1 MDGPQKWIFLVAL
14 FIGPALAQDED
25 GNNNIT
31 FHQDPGP
38 VLNRMPCKNETDCQN
53 VEGAYCD
60 QGTHLCTCKPDFMVT
75 DTHNCYR
82 ESNYEEFCRM
92 DIQCQRT
99 DENMRCNLDL
109 NLCQCQPRFEAKA
122 VPSGGGRKSKSKC
135 VESENKMDS
144 TGAYYDPALFG
155 IMGGLALMFIVICV
169 VLQMFAKAQFREN
182 RTIFNT
188 PNPRLMNVSLMK
200 DSKLFGA
207 TPRKT
212 SGGSLTA
219 AQKRKLRKESVAAA
233 AAAAAAYQI
242 GQTTLETMA
251 EQADPHSLAQASTT
265 QGDLVMDDL
274 DVAGE
279 QTALLL
285 EESPVQPPEAKD
297 RKSSG
302 NAGHNFDDL
311 GGPREPREPRESR
324 ESRKRG
330 AGPAVASTSA
340 GAAGSS
346 NLGKVA
352 EEERIQIE
360 SET

>member
-200 DSKLFGA
+200 DK
-207 TPRKT
+207 
-212 SGGSLTA
+212 
-219 AQKRKLRKESVAAA
+219 
-233 AAAAAAYQI
+233 
-242 GQTTLETMA
+242 
-251 EQADPHSLAQASTT
+251 
-265 QGDLVMDDL
+265 
-274 DVAGE
+274 
-279 QTALLL
+279 
-285 EESPVQPPEAKD
+285 AKD